1 MSGSEVGETEAAAGA
16 LPAAV
21 AAVTAVAAVAAVA
34 AEGVVTGAAAA
45 ALKPFEFRS
54 RPELIQVFLDP
65 RSLCDIPQESA
76 YLKLA

>member
-1 MSGSEVGETEAAAGA
+1 MSGSEVGETVAAAGA
-16 LPAAV
+16 LPAAE
-21 AAVTAVAAVAAVA
+21 AAVAAVA

-65 RSLCDIPQESA
+65 RTLCDIPRESA